1 MPNTEDTQTGF
12 VFVNINAADAKLA
25 DNVENGKSHKSPH
38 LRALAAINSSMN
50 KTTFLLNKYEQK
62 KESLFAVIERSLPS
76 VIGATNDKKRK
87 SIEKF
92 LIAKGHDKKYV
103 QQCLSRVF
111 RTLFPNEKKGKG
123 GLKASPE
130 VIAFVDEALREKGSN
145 ADLKDLKKFFRAVS
159 TEFGKRLDADD
170 IVAAAEAALIED

>member
-1 MPNTEDTQTGF
+1 MTNQEF

-25 DNVENGKSHKSPH
+25 DNIENGKSHKSPH
-38 LRALAAINSSMN
+38 LRALAAINSSIT
-50 KTTFLLNKYEQK
+50 KTSFLLNKYEDK

-123 GLKASPE
+123 GLKSSPE
-130 VIAFVDEALREKGSN
+130 VITFVDEALKEEG
-145 ADLKDLKKFFRAVS
+145 ADMKALKKFFRAVS

-170 IVAAAEAALIED
+170 LVAAAEAALIED